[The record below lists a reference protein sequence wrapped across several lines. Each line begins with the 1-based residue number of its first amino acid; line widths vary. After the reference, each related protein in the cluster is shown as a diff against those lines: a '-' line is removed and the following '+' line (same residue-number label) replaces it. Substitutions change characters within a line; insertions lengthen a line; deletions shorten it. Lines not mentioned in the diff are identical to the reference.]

1 MKNRKLS
8 VMFLVCLLWMLA
20 GCGGKFMKT
29 QSEDLAPFAD
39 QTISMVADIAGG
51 VEKARTITVQQMID
65 WEDPEVKQYA
75 RLRGEIN
82 QLFRAIIIYSLDIVT
97 ISEADKS
104 GEEKCAALA
113 EYLESIEEPL
123 KEQRD
128 VEIRLTPE
136 EFNQMLTN
144 IRAQDKLLDGLVEAQ
159 PLINEVARYGNEI
172 LELMRFRV
180 ISIDKQLSAAIEARF
195 GYLDALGVSFEEE
208 LRLLTEAR
216 GYAMAYKKGDRKAL
230 DKLRQMQVI
239 GVKEIMPPG
248 RLSWKQIDKI
258 DQFILS
264 RLVSVQKVMKE
275 HDFSF
280 QVYVDT
286 QQELSNIMGN
296 RMASIATG
304 RLFLFT
310 WARAHSKMAAG
321 KVNPAKWFDIAEAPG
336 RILAAGAKAV
346 F

>member
-1 MKNRKLS
+1 MKNRKLA
-8 VMFLVCLLWMLA
+8 VLVFIYLISALA
-20 GCGGKFMKT
+20 GCGGKFVKT
-29 QSEDLAPFAD
+29 KSENLAPFAD

-51 VEKARTITVQQMID
+51 VEKARTITVQQLID
-65 WEDPEVKQYA
+65 WEDPDVKEYV

-82 QLFRAIIIYSLDIVT
+82 QLFRGIIIYSIDIVG
-97 ISEADKS
+97 ISESGKS

-123 KEQRD
+123 EEQRD

-144 IRAQDKLLDGLVEAQ
+144 IRAQDKLLDGLVAAQ
-159 PLINEVARYGNEI
+159 PLINEVARYGDEI
-172 LELMRFRV
+172 LEKMRFRV
-180 ISIDKQLSAAIEARF
+180 IGIDKQLSAAIEYRF
-195 GYLDALGVSFEEE
+195 GYLDALGITLEEK
-208 LRLLTEAR
+208 LRLLTEAQ
-216 GYAMAYKKGDRKAL
+216 GYVFAYKKGDRQAL
-230 DKLRQMQVI
+230 DRLRQMEVI
-239 GVKEIMPPG
+239 GVKEEIPSG
-248 RLSWKQIDKI
+248 RLTWQQIDEI

-264 RLVSVQKVMKE
+264 RILAIQKVMKE

-286 QQELSNIMGN
+286 QQELSNVIGN
-296 RMASIATG
+296 RMARIASG

-310 WARAHSKMAAG
+310 WARAHQKMAAG
-321 KVNPAKWFDIAEAPG
+321 KTNPAEWFDISEAPG
-336 RILAAGAKAV
+336 KLLAVGAKAV